1 MKRAGFWI
9 AAAALAFVA
18 VLVWSTLGQRRY
30 RVEVCMEYQGRRS
43 CRTASGA
50 TAEEAVRAAA
60 ANACTLI
67 ASGMTDSMACERT
80 PPASV
85 KWLERP

>member
-1 MKRAGFWI
+1 LKRTALWI
-9 AAAALAFVA
+9 AAAALAFA
-18 VLVWSTLGQRRY
+18 AILVWSTLGQRRY
-30 RVEVCMEYQGRRS
+30 RVEVCMEFQGRRV

-50 TAEEAVRAAA
+50 TEAEAVRAAA

-80 PPASV
+80 PPAGV
-85 KWLERP
+85 RWLKRP